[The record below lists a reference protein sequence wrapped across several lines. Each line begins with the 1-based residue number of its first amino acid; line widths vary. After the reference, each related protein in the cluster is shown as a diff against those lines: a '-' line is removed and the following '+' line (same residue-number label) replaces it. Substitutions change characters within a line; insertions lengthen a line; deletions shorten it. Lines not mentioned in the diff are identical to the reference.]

1 MKTILQVMAATFAVI
16 GLAACALLAPMKA
29 DGEARYAAKVALSA
43 YEVTQRAALI
53 YGNLNPCDPDPKSAF
68 ERFCRD
74 AKIWAKIK
82 AADKAATTAINE
94 AAPVL
99 NAREVDTGQIVRAL
113 AAIATVKAAVDEA
126 LTQIKGPKV
135 PASST

>member
-1 MKTILQVMAATFAVI
+1 MKTILRAMAATFAAI
-16 GLAACALLAPMKA
+16 ALTACALLQPMKA
-29 DGEARYAAKVALSA
+29 DDDARYAAKVALSA

-53 YGNLNPCDPDPKSAF
+53 YGNLKPCDPDPKSAF
-68 ERFCRD
+68 DRFCRD

-99 NAREVDTGQIVRAL
+99 NAQAADTGQIVKAL

-126 LTQIKGPKV
+126 LTQMKGPK
-135 PASST
+135 AAGAT